1 MPGGREPPEGAG
13 ALSAGSR
20 RGVVIGKTTDDGVWV
35 DDSPYDVGDL
45 FHTIYRALGVDADE
59 TSFVNKGQPLPIAHE
74 SCSVI
79 EEALA

>member
-1 MPGGREPPEGAG
+1 VVARPRRRRDPPRRRDRQDDG
-13 ALSAGSR
+13 R
-20 RGVVIGKTTDDGVWV
+20 RGLGRRL
-35 DDSPYDVGDL
+35 PHDVGDL